1 MTDASPVFERH
12 YEDYLKQLKTLDLA
26 AVGQELGG
34 EVADAQ
40 DGVRV
45 TFSYLGRTYHV
56 SPQAILRPDG
66 SRAGYD
72 ACIVLCRYLIM
83 GRDRGRTASAPEVK
97 ANTEWV
103 GFRDLKE
110 SGPLTVYFR
119 DNVETALTGALSG
132 KTGAAEAI
140 VSHLQGRVPDMDLSY
155 DLVMEIPCLPEI
167 PMLLL
172 FNDAED
178 GFPASTSVL
187 FRGDVETYLDA
198 ECIAMTGYRLAA
210 EIKKALN

>member
-1 MTDASPVFERH
+1 MPDPSPVFDRH
-12 YEDYLKQLKTLDLA
+12 YEDYLKQLAAMDLS
-26 AVGQELGG
+26 AVGSELGG
-34 EVADAQ
+34 EVTDTPE
-40 DGVRV
+40 GVRV
-45 TFSYLGRTYHV
+45 TFRYLGRTYHV
-56 SPQAILRPDG
+56 SSQAILRPDG

-83 GRDRGRTASAPEVK
+83 GRDRGKTASGRNTK
-97 ANTEWV
+97 DNTEWV

-110 SGPLTVYFR
+110 SGPLTVYFK
-119 DNVETALTGALSG
+119 DNVESALTCVLTG
-132 KTGAAEAI
+132 KTDAAKAI
-140 VSHLQGRVPDMDLSY
+140 CATLEGRVPAIDLNY
-155 DLVMEIPCLPEI
+155 DLVMEIPCLPQI

-178 GFPASTSVL
+178 GFPASCSVL

-210 EIKKALN
+210 KIKKVLS